1 MRRPGVCG
9 AAEPLLVV
17 RQGASTNL
25 KPLVEMLIDAGCEV
39 RGDAAVQR
47 SDPRVKPASDEDWDT
62 EYYDAIIT
70 AKVVDGVEE
79 AIAHIHNHGSHHTDA
94 IVTEDEAAAR
104 KFLNEVDSA
113 CGLHNASPQVADG
126 GEFGFGAEIGIA
138 TGKFHA
144 RGPVGAE
151 QLTSFKYRVHGT
163 GQTRPRTPKRFQSS
177 AAAVAQLN
185 RVSVGSQSISQSIPL
200 YTNGMRVGLLGGSF
214 NPPHVAHRAI
224 SLFAIKRLKLD
235 RVWWLV
241 TPGNPLK
248 QHGALPDPDQRIEA
262 ARQMADDP
270 RIDVSCLESVIGT
283 RYTVDTITYLRR
295 RAAGLRFVWIMGA
308 DNLAQFHRWENW
320 RRIASE
326 VPIAVIDRPPQSF
339 RALAAP
345 AAAAL
350 GRYRLP
356 ENQAARLADRRAPA
370 WVFLTGMKL
379 NLSST
384 GLRNPDGSWRIKKG
398 RMGVAG

>member
-1 MRRPGVCG
+1 M
-9 AAEPLLVV
+9 
-17 RQGASTNL
+17 ASL
-25 KPLVEMLIDAGCEV
+25 K
-39 RGDAAVQR
+39 R
-47 SDPRVKPASDEDWDT
+47 AS
-62 EYYDAIIT
+62 
-70 AKVVDGVEE
+70 
-79 AIAHIHNHGSHHTDA
+79 
-94 IVTEDEAAAR
+94 
-104 KFLNEVDSA
+104 
-113 CGLHNASPQVADG
+113 VAL
-126 GEFGFGAEIGIA
+126 
-138 TGKFHA
+138 
-144 RGPVGAE
+144 P
-151 QLTSFKYRVHGT
+151 S
-163 GQTRPRTPKRFQSS
+163 
-177 AAAVAQLN
+177 
-185 RVSVGSQSISQSIPL
+185 VSQAIPL
-200 YTNGMRVGLLGGSF
+200 YTNGMRIGLLGGSF

-248 QHGALPDPDQRIEA
+248 DQDGLRDLNERTAA
-262 ARQMADDP
+262 ARKMASDP

-283 RYTVDTITYLRR
+283 RYTVDTISYLRR

-345 AAAAL
+345 AAQAL
-350 GRYRLP
+350 ARYRLP
-356 ENQAARLADRRAPA
+356 ENQAGRLADQRAPA

-384 GLRNPDGSWRIKKG
+384 GLRNPDGSWRTQK
-398 RMGVAG
+398 